1 MNLASP
7 RSFDPL
13 AYPLDP
19 AWFERPDSIHGLAHT
34 RRVLIHATRIARA
47 RDLDPDWFHSLV
59 LACAWHD
66 IGRTHDGPEPEHG
79 RRSTARV
86 GQLGLGK
93 DVEPPILE
101 RALFAVEWHSLP
113 DARAVERAVTLARE
127 DFRPEVGTMLRVLWV
142 LKDADGLDRVRLKDL
157 DPTQLRYPCSQ
168 AMVAEAWRL
177 LAEMPDPER
186 TLP

>member
-1 MNLASP
+1 MSLAPPS
-7 RSFDPL
+7 SFDPL

-19 AWFERPDSIHGLAHT
+19 AWFERPDGIHGLAHT

-66 IGRTHDGPEPEHG
+66 IGRTHDGREPEHG
-79 RRSTARV
+79 RQSVARAR
-86 GQLGLGK
+86 QLGL
-93 DVEPPILE
+93 DEQVEPLILR

-113 DARAVERAVTLARE
+113 DARAVARAVTLARE
-127 DFRPEVGTMLRVLWV
+127 GSKPEVGTMLRVLWV

-157 DPTQLRYPCSQ
+157 DPDQLRYPCAK
-168 AMVAEAWRL
+168 AMVAQAWRL
-177 LAEMPDPER
+177 LAEIPDPER
-186 TLP
+186 ILP